1 MKKLVL
7 FFPLLWVVLSLSTSC
22 KFAPSSDLGDTVAAS
37 VFEPE
42 DTALTHKN
50 LSKNVSK
57 TVDSADIFVIGEG
70 STRQFLQLISYPSR
84 RDTMT
89 YAKHRPLKVKG
100 SAQFGRIVRIGFMFG
115 KDSVKLVKTVEE
127 VQVDSLETKK
137 SHAHHAGSDA
147 NNISMSRGK
156 AY

>member
-1 MKKLVL
+1 MG
-7 FFPLLWVVLSLSTSC
+7 SEMC
-22 KFAPSSDLGDTVAAS
+22 IR
-37 VFEPE
+37 
-42 DTALTHKN
+42 
-50 LSKNVSK
+50 
-57 TVDSADIFVIGEG
+57 DS
-70 STRQFLQLISYPSR
+70 
-84 RDTMT
+84 
-89 YAKHRPLKVKG
+89 
-100 SAQFGRIVRIGFMFG
+100 G